1 MSDNLSLGGVL
12 SGEATPAPE
21 PTPAQTPE
29 PIATPEPVVAAP
41 APEAPAP
48 VPEPVAAPESVA
60 ATQQQMSE
68 KEKAFYTA
76 MTEERRKRQEI
87 ERQLHEIKAM
97 QPPQEPKAFWD
108 DPEGALQNFQSK
120 IEKVVT
126 TTRMDTAEQ
135 IARSKYS
142 DFDDKI
148 NVFAEVLQSTPG
160 LREHWMQA
168 PDPAEFAYRTGKNY
182 MELQQAGNIDALRA
196 KIESEVRMKLET
208 EMKAKD
214 EARKAEL
221 AAIPPSLSNVQSAPG
236 NKAVWGGPPS
246 LDNILKP

>member
-1 MSDNLSLGGVL
+1 MSDEMSLGGIL
-12 SGEATPAPE
+12 SGEAAPTPEPASAPEPQAAPEPPPAPAPE
-21 PTPAQTPE
+21 P
-29 PIATPEPVVAAP
+29 P
-41 APEAPAP
+41 APEPAPA
-48 VPEPVAAPESVA
+48 VPEPAAAAP
-60 ATQQQMSE
+60 QQQMTD

-76 MTEERRKRQEI
+76 MSEERRKRQEI
-87 ERQLHEIKAM
+87 ERKFNELQQA

-108 DPEGALQNFQSK
+108 DPEAALQTFK
-120 IEKVVT
+120 HEVDKVVT

-135 IARSKYS
+135 IARSKYN

-221 AAIPPSLSNVQSAPG
+221 AAIPPSLSNAQSAPG

>member
-1 MSDNLSLGGVL
+1 MSDEMSLGGIL
-12 SGEATPAPE
+12 SGEAAPTPEPASAPEPQAAPEPPPAPAPE
-21 PTPAQTPE
+21 P
-29 PIATPEPVVAAP
+29 P
-41 APEAPAP
+41 APEPAPA
-48 VPEPVAAPESVA
+48 VPEPAAAAP
-60 ATQQQMSE
+60 QQPMTD

-76 MTEERRKRQEI
+76 MSEERRKRQEI
-87 ERQLHEIKAM
+87 ERKFNELLQA

-108 DPEGALQNFQSK
+108 DPEAALQTFK
-120 IEKVVT
+120 HEVDKVVT

-135 IARSKYS
+135 IARSKYN

-148 NVFAEVLQSTPG
+148 NVFAEVLQNTPG

-196 KIESEVRMKLET
+196 KIESEVRMKLEA

-221 AAIPPSLSNVQSAPG
+221 AAIPPSLSNAQSAPG

>member
-1 MSDNLSLGGVL
+1 MSDEMSLGGIL
-12 SGEATPAPE
+12 SGET
-21 PTPAQTPE
+21 AQT
-29 PIATPEPVVAAP
+29 
-41 APEAPAP
+41 
-48 VPEPVAAPESVA
+48 PEPVAAPEPPA
-60 ATQQQMSE
+60 APEPAPAPTPEPPAPATPPPPEPIAAVPQQPMTD

-76 MTEERRKRQEI
+76 MSEERRKRQEI
-87 ERQLHEIKAM
+87 ERKFQELLQA

-108 DPEGALQNFQSK
+108 DPEAALQTFK
-120 IEKVVT
+120 YEVDKVVT

-135 IARSKYS
+135 IARSKYN

-182 MELQQAGNIDALRA
+182 MELQQAGNIDSLRA
-196 KIESEVRMKLET
+196 KIESEVRAKVEA
-208 EMKAKD
+208 EMRAKD

-221 AAIPPSLSNVQSAPG
+221 AAIPPSLSNAQSAPG

>member
-1 MSDNLSLGGVL
+1 MSDEMSLGGIL
-12 SGEATPAPE
+12 SGETAPTPEPVATPATPAAPE
-21 PTPAQTPE
+21 PAPAQTPE
-29 PIATPEPVVAAP
+29 PHSPEPAP
-41 APEAPAP
+41 ASAI
-48 VPEPVAAPESVA
+48 PEPVAAAP
-60 ATQQQMSE
+60 QQPMTD

-76 MTEERRKRQEI
+76 MSEERRKRQEI
-87 ERQLHEIKAM
+87 ERKFNELQQA

-108 DPEGALQNFQSK
+108 DPEAALQTFK
-120 IEKVVT
+120 HEVDRVVT

-135 IARSKYS
+135 IARSKYN

-182 MELQQAGNIDALRA
+182 MELQQAGNIDSLRA
-196 KIESEVRMKLET
+196 KIESEVRAKVEA
-208 EMKAKD
+208 EMRAKD

-221 AAIPPSLSNVQSAPG
+221 AAIPPSLSNAQSAPG

-246 LDNILKP
+246 LDDILKP

>member
-1 MSDNLSLGGVL
+1 MSDEMSLGGIL
-12 SGEATPAPE
+12 SGEAAPTPEPASAPEPQAAPEPPPAPAPE
-21 PTPAQTPE
+21 P
-29 PIATPEPVVAAP
+29 P
-41 APEAPAP
+41 APEPAPA
-48 VPEPVAAPESVA
+48 VPEPAAAAP
-60 ATQQQMSE
+60 QQQMTD

-76 MTEERRKRQEI
+76 MSEERRKRQEI
-87 ERQLHEIKAM
+87 ERKFNELQQA

-108 DPEGALQNFQSK
+108 DPEAALQTFK
-120 IEKVVT
+120 HEVDKVVT

-135 IARSKYS
+135 IARSKYN

-148 NVFAEVLQSTPG
+148 NVFAEVLQNTPG

-196 KIESEVRMKLET
+196 KIESEVRMKLEA

-221 AAIPPSLSNVQSAPG
+221 AAIPPSLSNAQSAPG

>member
-1 MSDNLSLGGVL
+1 MSDEMSLGGIL
-12 SGEATPAPE
+12 SGEAAPTPEPASAPEPQAAPEPPPAPAPE
-21 PTPAQTPE
+21 P
-29 PIATPEPVVAAP
+29 P
-41 APEAPAP
+41 APEPAPA
-48 VPEPVAAPESVA
+48 VPEPAAAAP
-60 ATQQQMSE
+60 QQQMTD

-76 MTEERRKRQEI
+76 MSEERRKRQEI
-87 ERQLHEIKAM
+87 ERKFNELLQA

-108 DPEGALQNFQSK
+108 DPEAALQTFK
-120 IEKVVT
+120 HEVDKVVT

-135 IARSKYS
+135 IARSKYN

-148 NVFAEVLQSTPG
+148 NVFAEVLQNTPG

-196 KIESEVRMKLET
+196 KIESEVRVKLEA

-221 AAIPPSLSNVQSAPG
+221 AAIPPSLSNAQSAPG